1 VAATVTAVDATLL
14 GGVVGP
20 VALTVLA
27 VLLPAALAGILPRLV
42 RVGLLVA
49 LPLAVSVLIV
59 NLFFFPAGAT
69 VLFRVG
75 PVVATAEG
83 LAFAVETLARLMA
96 ITGALVLFYL
106 TTPIGSLVV
115 DLERRGVSP
124 RVAFVVSAS
133 VRTVPAI
140 VERAGQIADAQR
152 ARALDTEGSPWRRVR
167 GLVPLV
173 GPVLL
178 GSIGDVEARA
188 MALEARGFSRTGPR
202 SLLWAPADRVA
213 ERIARWL
220 MVLSVPALVI
230 ANMAGW
236 LR

>member
-1 VAATVTAVDATLL
+1 M
-14 GGVVGP
+14 GGVAGP

-27 VLLPAALAGILPRLV
+27 VLLPASLAGVLARLL
-42 RVGLLVA
+42 RVGILVA
-49 LPLAVSVLIV
+49 LPLAISVLIV

-69 VLFRVG
+69 ILFRIG
-75 PVVATAEG
+75 PVTATTEG

-152 ARALDTEGSPWRRVR
+152 ARALDTQGSLWRRAR

-178 GSIGDVEARA
+178 GSIADVEARA
-188 MALEARGFSRTGPR
+188 MALEARGFSRSGPR
-202 SLLWAPADRVA
+202 SLLWAPADSEA

-220 MVLSVPALVI
+220 MVLAVPALLI
-230 ANMAGW
+230 AGLAGW
-236 LR
+236 LPDWLR

>member
-1 VAATVTAVDATLL
+1 VIATLL
-14 GGVVGP
+14 GGVAGP

-27 VLLPAALAGILPRLV
+27 VLLPASLAGVLARLL
-42 RVGLLVA
+42 RVGILVA
-49 LPLAVSVLIV
+49 LPLAISVLIV

-69 VLFRVG
+69 ILFRVG
-75 PVVATAEG
+75 PVTATTEG

-115 DLERRGVSP
+115 DLERRGVSA
-124 RVAFVVSAS
+124 RMAFVVSAS

-152 ARALDTEGSPWRRVR
+152 ARALDTQGSLWRRAR
-167 GLVPLV
+167 GLIPLV

-178 GSIGDVEARA
+178 GSIADVEARA
-188 MALEARGFSRTGPR
+188 MALEARGFSRSGPR
-202 SLLWAPADRVA
+202 SLLWAPADSEA

-220 MVLSVPALVI
+220 MALTVPALLI
-230 ANMAGW
+230 AGLAGW
-236 LR
+236 LPDWLR

>member
-1 VAATVTAVDATLL
+1 MIATLI
-14 GGVVGP
+14 GGVAGP

-27 VLLPAALAGILPRLV
+27 VLLPASLAGVLARLL
-42 RVGLLVA
+42 RVGILVA
-49 LPLAVSVLIV
+49 LPLAISVLIV

-69 VLFRVG
+69 ILFRIG
-75 PVVATAEG
+75 PVTATTEG

-152 ARALDTEGSPWRRVR
+152 ARALDTQGSLWRRAR

-178 GSIGDVEARA
+178 GSIADVEARA
-188 MALEARGFSRTGPR
+188 MALEARGFSRSGPR
-202 SLLWAPADRVA
+202 SLLWAPADSEA

-220 MVLSVPALVI
+220 MVLAVPALLI
-230 ANMAGW
+230 AGLAGW
-236 LR
+236 LPDWLR

>member
-1 VAATVTAVDATLL
+1 MIATLI
-14 GGVVGP
+14 GGVAGP

-27 VLLPAALAGILPRLV
+27 VLLPASLAGVLARLL
-42 RVGLLVA
+42 RVGILVA
-49 LPLAVSVLIV
+49 LPLAISVLIV

-69 VLFRVG
+69 ILFRIG
-75 PVVATAEG
+75 PVTATTEG

-115 DLERRGVSP
+115 DLERRGVSA

-152 ARALDTEGSPWRRVR
+152 ARALDTQGSLWRRAR

-178 GSIGDVEARA
+178 GSIADVEARA
-188 MALEARGFSRTGPR
+188 MALEARGFSRSGPR
-202 SLLWAPADRVA
+202 SLLWAPADSEA

-220 MVLSVPALVI
+220 MVLAVPALLI
-230 ANMAGW
+230 AGLAGW
-236 LR
+236 LPDWLR